1 MFSACFDFPN
11 SWPDLIPPITLSLEV
26 VAKRQIAF
34 ESPAFIGG
42 ISPLILK
49 IIDAQQAQADEKA
62 QSAKHSGG

>member
-1 MFSACFDFPN
+1 
-11 SWPDLIPPITLSLEV
+11 V

-49 IIDAQQAQADEKA
+49 MIDAQQAQADEKA